1 MDRRSAL
8 SLLAMGMLGACGGGG
23 SAAPDST
30 AIPGSIPSGALPIN
44 TSATTLNPPQPS
56 LPAPQPSVPAP
67 PQAVAALSR
76 NIACWGDSLSDLY
89 WSHLQKL
96 YPDRQVFDGGVVGD
110 ASTQIEARA
119 VADTAHRDWISVY
132 WYGHNDFTKAAV
144 PGNIA
149 ASIAALNPNNKAF
162 IVMSLLNWADNGE
175 RGTAVYDDIV
185 NCNNILAAQYP
196 DNFIDIHAYLVS
208 LFNPNDP
215 QDVQDHNND
224 LVPTSLRFDRIHLN
238 DTGCDFVAAKI
249 KEFITNKGW

>member
-23 SAAPDST
+23 SSTADSAADTSSTPAAAPLNTTAST
-30 AIPGSIPSGALPIN
+30 PV
-44 TSATTLNPPQPS
+44 ATPPPPQPQS
-56 LPAPQPSVPAP
+56 
-67 PQAVAALSR
+67 VAALSP
-76 NIACWGDSLSDLY
+76 NIACWGDSLTDLY
-89 WSHLQKL
+89 WSHVQTL
-96 YPDRQVFDGGVVGD
+96 YPNRQVFDGGAIGET
-110 ASTQIEARA
+110 STQIEVRA

-144 PGNIA
+144 PGNVA

-249 KEFITNKGW
+249 SEFITNKGW

>member
-44 TSATTLNPPQPS
+44 TSATTLDPPQPS
-56 LPAPQPSVPAP
+56 LPAPQ
-67 PQAVAALSR
+67 QAVAALSQ
-76 NIACWGDSLSDLY
+76 NIACWGDSLTGLY
-89 WSHLQKL
+89 WSHVQTL
-96 YPDRQVFDGGVVGD
+96 YPSRQVFDGGVSGET
-110 ASTQIEARA
+110 STQIEVRA

-249 KEFITNKGW
+249 KEFITAKGW

>member
-23 SAAPDST
+23 SATPDST
-30 AIPGSIPSGALPIN
+30 GSPGLIPVGTLPIN
-44 TSATTLNPPQPS
+44 TTAHNLVDP
-56 LPAPQPSVPAP
+56 PQPSVPP
-67 PQAVAALSR
+67 PTQSFAALSP
-76 NIACWGDSLSDLY
+76 NIACWGDSLTDLY
-89 WSHLQKL
+89 WSHVQTL
-96 YPDRQVFDGGVVGD
+96 YPDRQVFDGGVIGD
-110 ASTQIEARA
+110 SSTQIEVRA

-208 LFNPNDP
+208 LFNPNSP

-238 DTGCDFVAAKI
+238 DTGCDAVAGKI
-249 KEFITNKGW
+249 KEFITNNGW